1 LIVFAN
7 KVMHGHARTQTTM
20 TTIEQNDKQTRIR
33 ILENRIRAAEIA
45 RRWCIANG
53 RNTGPTSRE
62 IHAAIA
68 ELKSLTK

>member
-1 LIVFAN
+1 
-7 KVMHGHARTQTTM
+7 M